1 MKTAHVIRVLISD
14 DHPVV
19 REGLAAIIDR
29 REDMSVV
36 GQAENGE
43 EALAMFTQHR
53 PDVTLMDL
61 KMPLMDGVTTI
72 TKIRQ
77 TASDARIIVLTT
89 FEGEEDIY
97 RGLQAGAKAYLLKD
111 SPREELLD
119 TIRAVHSGQTRIP
132 PLVAIKLAQ
141 RISQSPLTPREVD
154 VLRLMVAGKTNQ
166 EVAAALAIAEGTVKA
181 HINSILDKMNVHD
194 RTQAVTSAL
203 KRGLVHLD

>member
-1 MKTAHVIRVLISD
+1 MKTANVIRVLISD

-36 GQAENGE
+36 AQAENGE
-43 EALAMFTQHR
+43 EALALFRQHR

-61 KMPLMDGVTTI
+61 KMPIMDGVATI

-77 TASDARIIVLTT
+77 EASDARIIVLTT

-119 TIRAVHSGQTRIP
+119 TIRAVYSGQTRIP
-132 PLVAIKLAQ
+132 SSVAIKLAQ

-154 VLRLMVAGKTNQ
+154 VLRLMVAGKNNQ
-166 EVAAALAIAEGTVKA
+166 EVAATLTIAEGTVKA
-181 HINSILDKMNVHD
+181 HVNSILDKMNVND